1 MKKINSRKRL
11 KIRELIYLIIGV
23 CIFTGLLFISM
34 KNVFWFG
41 AYTVLCISFVIY
53 AVYENSTLRIKNL
66 VIESDKISSD
76 FENMKIIF
84 FADIQMDYFYT
95 KNRKKI
101 RKTVNF
107 INQEKPD
114 VILFGGDYINKARGT
129 EAVFEELKLL
139 KAEKG
144 IYSVYGNH
152 DYYDYK
158 KITSRLKDLGI
169 HILKN
174 DSIKLVTENGSIVIA
189 GIDDYLRGEP
199 DVEKALGNS
208 GGNFTVL
215 LCHNPDYFEIMPKE
229 AKEKADIILSGH
241 THGGQL
247 NLFGF
252 APFVP
257 SRYGSKYRYGLKET
271 ENGRIYISSGL
282 GGVVFPMRFMAKP
295 EIVNLILR
303 KKRIPDN
310 RK

>member
-1 MKKINSRKRL
+1 M
-11 KIRELIYLIIGV
+11 
-23 CIFTGLLFISM
+23 
-34 KNVFWFG
+34 
-41 AYTVLCISFVIY
+41 
-53 AVYENSTLRIKNL
+53 
-66 VIESDKISSD
+66 
-76 FENMKIIF
+76 
-84 FADIQMDYFYT
+84 
-95 KNRKKI
+95 
-101 RKTVNF
+101 
-107 INQEKPD
+107 
-114 VILFGGDYINKARGT
+114 
-129 EAVFEELKLL
+129 
-139 KAEKG
+139 
-144 IYSVYGNH
+144 
-152 DYYDYK
+152 
-158 KITSRLKDLGI
+158 
-169 HILKN
+169 KN
-174 DSIKLVTENGSIVIA
+174 DSIKLVTENGIIVIA

-199 DVEKALGNS
+199 DAEKALGNS

-229 AKEKADIILSGH
+229 SKEKADIILSGH

>member
-11 KIRELIYLIIGV
+11 KIRELIYLILGA

-34 KNVFWFG
+34 KNIFWFA
-41 AYTVLCISFVIY
+41 AYVVLCISFVIY
-53 AVYENSTLRIKNL
+53 AVYENSTLHIKNL
-66 VIESDKISSD
+66 VIESDKISSY
-76 FENMKIIF
+76 FENMKVIF

-95 KNRKKI
+95 NNRKKI
-101 RKTVNF
+101 RKIVNF

-139 KAEKG
+139 KAKKG
-144 IYSVYGNH
+144 IYTVYGNH

-174 DSIKLVTENGSIVIA
+174 DSIRLSTENGSIIIA

-199 DVEKALGNS
+199 DAEKALENS

-229 AKEKADIILSGH
+229 LKEKADIILSGH

-247 NLFGF
+247 NFFGF

-257 SRYGSKYRYGLKET
+257 SK
-271 ENGRIYISSGL
+271 
-282 GGVVFPMRFMAKP
+282 
-295 EIVNLILR
+295 
-303 KKRIPDN
+303 
-310 RK
+310 

>member
-1 MKKINSRKRL
+1 MKKISSRKRL
-11 KIRELIYLIIGV
+11 KIRELIYLILGA
-23 CIFTGLLFISM
+23 CIFTGFLFISM
-34 KNVFWFG
+34 KNIFWFAG
-41 AYTVLCISFVIY
+41 YTALCIFFVIY

-66 VIESDKISSD
+66 VIESDKIPSD

-84 FADIQMDYFYT
+84 FTDIQMDYFYT
-95 KNRKKI
+95 KNRKRI
-101 RKTVNF
+101 RKIVDF

-174 DSIKLVTENGSIVIA
+174 DSIKLVTENGIIVIA

-199 DVEKALGNS
+199 DAEKALGNS

-215 LCHNPDYFEIMPKE
+215 LCHNPDYFEIMSKE

>member
-1 MKKINSRKRL
+1 MKRISSRKRL
-11 KIRELIYLIIGV
+11 KIRELIYLILGV

-34 KNVFWFG
+34 KNIFWLT
-41 AYTVLCISFVIY
+41 AYIVLCISFVIY
-53 AVYENSTLRIKNL
+53 AVYENKTLHIKDL
-66 VIESDKISSD
+66 VIESDKISSG

-84 FADIQMDYFYT
+84 FTDIQMDYFYT
-95 KNRKKI
+95 KNRKRI
-101 RKTVNF
+101 RKIVSF

-129 EAVFEELKLL
+129 KAVFEELKLL

-144 IYSVYGNH
+144 IYTVYGNH
-152 DYYDYK
+152 DYYDFK

-174 DSIKLVTENGSIVIA
+174 DSIRLVSENESIIIA
-189 GIDDYLRGEP
+189 GIDDYLRGKP
-199 DVEKALGNS
+199 DVERALENS
-208 GGNFTVL
+208 SGNFTVL

-229 AKEKADIILSGH
+229 SKKKADIILSGH

-257 SRYGSKYRYGLKET
+257 SKYGSKYRYGLKET

-303 KKRIPDN
+303 KK
-310 RK
+310 

>member
-1 MKKINSRKRL
+1 MKRINSRKRL

-53 AVYENSTLRIKNL
+53 AVYENSTLHIKNL
-66 VIESDKISSD
+66 VIESDKISSG

-84 FADIQMDYFYT
+84 FTDIQMDYFYT

-174 DSIKLVTENGSIVIA
+174 DSIKLVTENGIIVIA

-199 DVEKALGNS
+199 DAEKALGNF

-229 AKEKADIILSGH
+229 SKEKADIILSGH

-257 SRYGSKYRYGLKET
+257 SRYGSKYRYGLKEAQ
-271 ENGRIYISSGL
+271 NSRIYISSGL

>member
-1 MKKINSRKRL
+1 MKRINSRKRL

-53 AVYENSTLRIKNL
+53 AVYENSTLHIKDL

-95 KNRKKI
+95 KNKKKI
-101 RKTVNF
+101 RKIVNF

-129 EAVFEELKLL
+129 KAVFEELKLL

-144 IYSVYGNH
+144 IYTVYGNH
-152 DYYDYK
+152 DYYDFK

-174 DSIKLVTENGSIVIA
+174 DSIRLVSENESIIIA
-189 GIDDYLRGEP
+189 GIDDYLRGKP
-199 DVEKALGNS
+199 DVERALENS
-208 GGNFTVL
+208 SGNFTVL

-229 AKEKADIILSGH
+229 SKKKADIILSGH

>member
-1 MKKINSRKRL
+1 MKRINSRKRL

-53 AVYENSTLRIKNL
+53 AVYENSTLHIKDL
-66 VIESDKISSD
+66 VIESDKISSG

-84 FADIQMDYFYT
+84 FTDIQMDYFYT
-95 KNRKKI
+95 KNRKRI
-101 RKTVNF
+101 RKIVSF

-174 DSIKLVTENGSIVIA
+174 DSIKLVTENGSIVIV

-199 DVEKALGNS
+199 DAEKALRNS

-229 AKEKADIILSGH
+229 SKEKADIILSGH

>member
-1 MKKINSRKRL
+1 MKRINSRKRL

-129 EAVFEELKLL
+129 EAVFEEL
-139 KAEKG
+139 
-144 IYSVYGNH
+144 
-152 DYYDYK
+152 
-158 KITSRLKDLGI
+158 
-169 HILKN
+169 
-174 DSIKLVTENGSIVIA
+174 
-189 GIDDYLRGEP
+189 
-199 DVEKALGNS
+199 
-208 GGNFTVL
+208 
-215 LCHNPDYFEIMPKE
+215 
-229 AKEKADIILSGH
+229 
-241 THGGQL
+241 
-247 NLFGF
+247 
-252 APFVP
+252 
-257 SRYGSKYRYGLKET
+257 
-271 ENGRIYISSGL
+271 
-282 GGVVFPMRFMAKP
+282 
-295 EIVNLILR
+295 
-303 KKRIPDN
+303 
-310 RK
+310 

>member
-1 MKKINSRKRL
+1 MKKISSRKRL
-11 KIRELIYLIIGV
+11 KIRELIYLILGA
-23 CIFTGLLFISM
+23 CIFTGFLFISM
-34 KNVFWFG
+34 KNIFWFAG
-41 AYTVLCISFVIY
+41 YTALCIFFVIY

-66 VIESDKISSD
+66 VIESDKIPSD

-84 FADIQMDYFYT
+84 FTDIQMDYFYT
-95 KNRKKI
+95 KNRKRI
-101 RKTVNF
+101 RKIVDF

-158 KITSRLKDLGI
+158 KITSRLKGLGI

-174 DSIKLVTENGSIVIA
+174 EGVKLATENGSIIIA

-199 DVEKALGNS
+199 DIEKALENT
-208 GGNFTVL
+208 GGIFTIL

-229 AKEKADIILSGH
+229 SKEKTDIILSGH
-241 THGGQL
+241 THGGQV

-257 SRYGSKYRYGLKET
+257 SKYGSKYRYGLKET
-271 ENGRIYISSGL
+271 ESGRIYISSGL

>member
-11 KIRELIYLIIGV
+11 KIRELIYLILGA

-34 KNVFWFG
+34 KNIFWFAG
-41 AYTVLCISFVIY
+41 YTVLCISFVIY
-53 AVYENSTLRIKNL
+53 AVYENSTFHIKDL

-84 FADIQMDYFYT
+84 FTDIQMDYFYT
-95 KNRKKI
+95 KNRKRI
-101 RKTVNF
+101 RKIVNF
-107 INQEKPD
+107 INREKPD
-114 VILFGGDYINKARGT
+114 VILFGGDYINKAGGT

-144 IYSVYGNH
+144 IYTVYGNH

-158 KITSRLKDLGI
+158 KITFRLKDLGI

-174 DSIKLVTENGSIVIA
+174 DSVKLVTENGTIIIA
-189 GIDDYLRGEP
+189 GIDDYLKGEP
-199 DVEKALGNS
+199 DIEKALENS
-208 GGNFTVL
+208 GENFTVL

-229 AKEKADIILSGH
+229 SKEKADITLSGH

-247 NLFGF
+247 NLLGF
-252 APFVP
+252 VPFIP

-271 ENGRIYISSGL
+271 EDGRIYISSGL

-303 KKRIPDN
+303 KK
-310 RK
+310 